1 MESIPIAVTAVTFMT
16 FIIIVF
22 MFPSSPDPTSA
33 TMNYTV
39 VVLGK
44 LKWFSVILYKFLYM
58 ITGGTLTL
66 AILYFY
72 FPKYG
77 GAVWFKGPVTTVD
90 LEEITIQDTS
100 YSGKD
105 V

>member
-1 MESIPIAVTAVTFMT
+1 MTAVTFMT

-22 MFPSSPDPTSA
+22 LFPSSPNPTSP

-44 LKWFSVILYKFLYM
+44 LKRFFQRFLFYLYM

-77 GAVWFKGPVTTVD
+77 GAVWFKGPVSTVD
-90 LEEITIQDTS
+90 SEEIKTQDTS
-100 YSGKD
+100 LSAKD
-105 V
+105 I